1 MKMKFWIRNSNL
13 DKVFF
18 NTLEDITKHAR
29 KNCKNNGF
37 GYSVYDE
44 NGQYICYMRKRNN
57 EFKVIFPI
65 KK

>member
-1 MKMKFWIRNSNL
+1 MKFWIRNSKC

-18 NTLEDITKHAR
+18 DTLEDITRHAR
-29 KNCKNNGF
+29 KNCKNNGS

-44 NGQYICYMRKRNN
+44 NGQYVCYMRKRNN
-57 EFKVIFPI
+57 EFRVIYPI

>member
-1 MKMKFWIRNSNL
+1 MKFWIRNSKY

-18 NTLEDITKHAR
+18 DTLEDVARHAR

-44 NGQYICYMRKRNN
+44 NGKYICHMAKRNSK
-57 EFKVIFPI
+57 FKVFYPI